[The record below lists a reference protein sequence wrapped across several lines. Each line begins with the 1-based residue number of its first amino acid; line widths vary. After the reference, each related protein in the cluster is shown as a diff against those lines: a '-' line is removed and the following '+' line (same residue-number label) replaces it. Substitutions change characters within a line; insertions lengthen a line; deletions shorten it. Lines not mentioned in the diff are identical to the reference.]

1 MYTVIRKYDLVPGML
16 EEFIQQVQASLVPML
31 SRMPGF
37 RAYSLVEIGDNEV
50 VAISNFETLADAKAS
65 APQTVAWVAE
75 HTEMFFQGF
84 SKPMAGAVRVQS
96 KPARLSLTIY
106 EELLQGSF

>member
-1 MYTVIRKYDLVPGML
+1 MYTVIRKYDLVPGTL
-16 EEFIQQVQASLVPML
+16 EKFIQHVQASLVPIL

-50 VAISNFETLADAKAS
+50 AAISSFETLAAAKAS
-65 APQTVAWVAE
+65 AGPTVAWIAE
-75 HTEMFFQGF
+75 YTELFFQGF
-84 SKPMAGAVRVQS
+84 SKPMAGVVRVQS